1 MTLSTLL
8 ATLLMGAGL
17 AHAATV
23 SYDAKPIA
31 CKGIQPPKVPGASIV
46 SFSAQEQYN
55 VSGIYVDES
64 IPKIDFMD
72 GLDICNVEVTLTH
85 PGMGDRTGFQIW
97 LPLKGW
103 NNRFL
108 ATGGGGYIA
117 GHRGVQGLGLSVKNG
132 FAGGITD
139 GGNISDAG
147 GFLLPDM
154 ITSPGQINMNRLTN
168 FASKSLHELAV
179 IGKAVAKSFYGRA
192 PSHSYWHG
200 CSQGGRQ
207 GYMLAQ
213 KYPGDF
219 DGILANAPAID
230 ISRLLVGAGWGEFTM
245 RRLNHTVST
254 CVFNA
259 FYRAAVKACD
269 GIDGVKDDIISNPD
283 SCHFKPFDIV
293 GQTVDCKPGL
303 TAISSK
309 DAEVVKVIMGGAKSP
324 SGTQLWQPYSWGMNF
339 SSVAPVDRNFSELW
353 NRWVSIMVNKNPSFD
368 KSNYKTLEQF
378 AKFMKMSVA
387 EYDSVIGTTNA
398 DLSAFRDQGG
408 KLLTWH
414 GLADDIIP
422 KDNTIKYRKA
432 IEAKMGGNQLVN
444 EFYRVFFPAGISHCF
459 GGNGAFPGDALD
471 SLVQWVEKGKAPEKL
486 HGKTRPFS
494 GTPAERIICPY
505 PLVARYDGKGD
516 DTKASSYTCA
526 KHFAAEV

>member
-1 MTLSTLL
+1 MALSTILV
-8 ATLLMGAGL
+8 TLLTGAGL
-17 AHAATV
+17 AHAAT
-23 SYDAKPIA
+23 
-31 CKGIQPPKVPGASIV
+31 PPKVPGASIV

-85 PGMGDRTGFQIW
+85 PGTGDKTGFQIW
-97 LPLKGW
+97 LPLRGW
-103 NNRFL
+103 NSRFM

-117 GHRGVQGLGLSVKNG
+117 GHRGVQGLGLPVKNG

-147 GFLLPDM
+147 GCLLPDM
-154 ITSPGQINMNRLTN
+154 ITPPGQINMDRLTK
-168 FASKSLHELAV
+168 FASESLHELAV

-245 RRLNHTVST
+245 RRLNHTVSI
-254 CVFNA
+254 CAFNA

-283 SCHFKPFDIV
+283 SCNFNPFNIV
-293 GQTVDCKPGL
+293 GQIVDCKPGL
-303 TAISSK
+303 TTISSK

-324 SGTQLWQPYSWGMNF
+324 SGTQLWQPYSWGVNF
-339 SSVAPVDRNFSELW
+339 SSVAPVDQSFSELW

-378 AKFMKMSVA
+378 AKFIKISVA
-387 EYDSVIGTTNA
+387 EYDSVISTTNA

-422 KDNTIKYRKA
+422 KGNTIK
-432 IEAKMGGNQLVN
+432 
-444 EFYRVFFPAGISHCF
+444 VFFPAGISHCF

-471 SLVQWVEKGKAPEKL
+471 SLIQWVEKGKAPEQL
-486 HGKTRPFS
+486 HGKTRPFP

-505 PLVARYDGKGD
+505 PLVACYDGKGD

-526 KHFAAEV
+526 KNFAAEA